1 MQNGL
6 SIAAVRVKQLQAY
19 VPHGYNPI
27 FGRANS
33 IDKSERQQFYEMF
46 SLFYLEYRFVI
57 MTSSITE

>member
-6 SIAAVRVKQLQAY
+6 SIAAVRVKQLQAF
-19 VPHGYNPI
+19 VPQGYAPI
-27 FGRANS
+27 LGRANS